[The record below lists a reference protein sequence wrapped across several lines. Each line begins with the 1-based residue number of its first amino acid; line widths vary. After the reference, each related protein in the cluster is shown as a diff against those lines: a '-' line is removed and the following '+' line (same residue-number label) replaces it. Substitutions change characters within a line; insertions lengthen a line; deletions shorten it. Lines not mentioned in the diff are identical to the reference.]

1 MHEIDGVCLLSASG
15 HRHPAGAYSASGK
28 IAAQAGIP
36 PAMWTFLF
44 SASAGVILFAVLLLR
59 GKSLGFSGG
68 RARYYVCT
76 AIISYALPN
85 LLILSAIPRL
95 GAGFTGI
102 MYTLSPVIT
111 LVISMGFGLR
121 RPNALGIGGIVVGF
135 IGAILVALTRGE
147 VGKPADSLWVAAAL
161 LIPVFLAC
169 GNVYRTLDWPKNS
182 DPTEL
187 AAGSHL
193 ASAIMLFAG
202 ILLFTGGFPVET
214 FALAPWAATAQAIA
228 SAECSRCSSGYRQWV
243 DRFISARSAMWPQR
257 SVSFPAR
264 CFWASIIRCLPGSA
278 QPYRG
283 WRGDDHARP
292 EKLIA
297 ESDYSGRSARTI

>member
-1 MHEIDGVCLLSASG
+1 MKLMESASFLLLATG
-15 HRHPAGAYSASGK
+15 TLLGLILPLGK
-28 IAAQAGIP
+28 IAAQVGIP

-121 RPNALGIGGIVVGF
+121 RPNALGIGGIAVGF

-147 VGKPADSLWVAAAL
+147 VGKPADPLWVAAAL

-228 SAECSRCSSGYRQWV
+228 SAGMFALFFRLQAVGGPVYLSQIGYVAAALGLISGTLFLGEHYPLLTWIGAAV
-243 DRFISARSAMWPQR
+243 IAVGVAMTTR
-257 SVSFPAR
+257 
-264 CFWASIIRCLPGSA
+264 A
-278 QPYRG
+278 Q
-283 WRGDDHARP
+283 
-292 EKLIA
+292 K
-297 ESDYSGRSARTI
+297 S

>member
-1 MHEIDGVCLLSASG
+1 MKLMESASFLLLATG
-15 HRHPAGAYSASGK
+15 TLLGLILPLGK
-28 IAAQAGIP
+28 IAAQAGVP

-44 SASAGVILFAVLLLR
+44 SASAGVILLALLLLR

-121 RPNALGIGGIVVGF
+121 RPNALGIGGIAVGF

-147 VGKPADSLWVAAAL
+147 VGKPADPLWVAAAL

-228 SAECSRCSSGYRQWV
+228 SAGMFALFFRLQAVGGPVYLSQIGYVAAALGLISGTLFLGEHYTPLTWIGAV
-243 DRFISARSAMWPQR
+243 VIAIGVAMTTR
-257 SVSFPAR
+257 
-264 CFWASIIRCLPGSA
+264 A
-278 QPYRG
+278 QKG
-283 WRGDDHARP
+283 
-292 EKLIA
+292 
-297 ESDYSGRSARTI
+297 

>member
-1 MHEIDGVCLLSASG
+1 MKLMESASFLLLATG
-15 HRHPAGAYSASGK
+15 TLLGLILPLGK

-147 VGKPADSLWVAAAL
+147 VGKPADPLWVAAAL

-228 SAECSRCSSGYRQWV
+228 SAGMFALFFRLQAVGGPVYLSQIGYVAAALGLISGTLFLGEHYPLLTWV
-243 DRFISARSAMWPQR
+243 GAAVIAVGVAMTTR
-257 SVSFPAR
+257 
-264 CFWASIIRCLPGSA
+264 A
-278 QPYRG
+278 Q
-283 WRGDDHARP
+283 
-292 EKLIA
+292 K
-297 ESDYSGRSARTI
+297 S

>member
-1 MHEIDGVCLLSASG
+1 MKLMESASFLLLATG
-15 HRHPAGAYSASGK
+15 TLLGLIPPLGK
-28 IAAQAGIP
+28 IAAQAGVP

-44 SASAGVILFAVLLLR
+44 SASAGVILLALLLLR

-121 RPNALGIGGIVVGF
+121 RPNALGIGGIAVGF

-147 VGKPADSLWVAAAL
+147 VGKPADPLWVAAAL

-228 SAECSRCSSGYRQWV
+228 SAGMFALFFRLQAVGGPVYLSQIGYVAAALGLISGTLFLGEHYPPLTWIGAV
-243 DRFISARSAMWPQR
+243 VIAIGVAMTTRAQR
-257 SVSFPAR
+257 
-264 CFWASIIRCLPGSA
+264 G
-278 QPYRG
+278 
-283 WRGDDHARP
+283 
-292 EKLIA
+292 
-297 ESDYSGRSARTI
+297 